1 MRNIDGR
8 YALHS
13 ASSTQWGIAMTFA
26 VIEGPALEPV
36 TLDELKLA
44 LRIDSDDLDADL
56 AMLIQS
62 AREQAEHET
71 GLFLMPQ
78 VVRLDLTDWPT
89 DLLIKR
95 APVSAITSIQYWDGS
110 AWQTVDDAS
119 YVFYPEGT
127 MWRIDPDSGWPSLG
141 NGRGPRV
148 RVLFAAGFA
157 SAAAVPAVA
166 KRFIIAQVGAWLSNP
181 EATTAD
187 RMELSPLFSR
197 MLDPIRIYA

>member
-1 MRNIDGR
+1 
-8 YALHS
+8 
-13 ASSTQWGIAMTFA
+13 MTFTIITA
-26 VIEGPALEPV
+26 PTSEPV
-36 TLDELKLA
+36 TLAEVKLA
-44 LRIDSDDLDADL
+44 LKIDGDELDADL
-56 AMLIQS
+56 ALHIQS

-71 GLFLMPQ
+71 GLYLMPQ
-78 VVRLDLTDWPT
+78 AVRLDLIDWPA

-95 APVSAITSIQYWDGS
+95 APVSAITSVQYWDGS
-110 AWQTVDDAS
+110 GWQTVDDAS

-127 MWRIDPDSGWPSLG
+127 MWRVDPDSAWPSLG
-141 NGRGPRV
+141 SGRGPRV